1 LDTDACTVSPFEDPE
16 LILHKSDESLRHET
30 DDDAEAKWSN
40 PLLFPDEAFS
50 DAPKQP
56 KLAPL
61 IATKLDPEVADA
73 LLEIFDGTGSWKVL
87 LSLRSSKNEA
97 KVTSTKKSF
106 PEPDEDLQDKDE
118 SLTHVLRVQE
128 VPLNPVP
135 GNDVMKEMAISRGR
149 SPKFLPEI

>member
-1 LDTDACTVSPFEDPE
+1 MSLSEVPE

-50 DAPKQP
+50 DPPKQP
-56 KLAPL
+56 KWAPL
-61 IATKLDPEVADA
+61 MATKIEPEVADA
-73 LLEIFDGTGSWKVL
+73 LLEIFNGTGSWKVL
-87 LSLRSSKNEA
+87 LLLRSSKNEA
-97 KVTSTKKSF
+97 KVTSTQKSF
-106 PEPDEDLQDKDE
+106 PKPDGDLQDKDE

-135 GNDVMKEMAISRGR
+135 GNKLKKEMSILRVSC
-149 SPKFLPEI
+149 PKFLPEI